1 MNLGHLL
8 RQQARQAL
16 MGLVADVESAAALLK
31 PTADPR
37 HGDYQLNCALALA
50 RQLGRAAP
58 QLAQDIVA
66 RWPASD
72 FLEPPQVAG
81 PGFINLRFRTAWL
94 AQQLAQLAGDERL
107 GIPTVPAPR
116 TIVLDYS
123 SPNIAKPMHVGHLR
137 STILGDSLTR
147 LLRFLGHRVLT
158 DNHLGDWGTQLGMLL
173 YGYKHFRDD
182 AALAADP
189 VREMARLY
197 KRVHDLIKPAQ
208 SEEEDDLD
216 DAPAVSPA
224 AGDLAQARQVLQ
236 AVRQETA
243 KLHAGDPENLQLW
256 RTFLPWCL
264 EELQRTYRRLDILPF
279 DYTLGESFYH
289 PFLPEVVEDL
299 LRRGIAR
306 PGQRGAIVIGPE
318 NAPAVIRKAD
328 GAFTYMTTDL
338 ATLRYRMTQWHPD
351 AILYVV
357 DARQALHFQT
367 LFEAA
372 RRWGYDR
379 VELQHISFGTVL
391 GPDHRPLRTRE
402 GTTVAL
408 NDLLD
413 AAVAQAAQEYE
424 RSRRERQQRGEEV
437 PELTPAER
445 QQLEE
450 AVGIGAVKYADL
462 SQNRNSDYVFNLQKM
477 VSFEGNTATYLQYAY
492 VRTRS
497 IGRKSP
503 LALEDL
509 RRQPPIPRLA
519 TPAERALALALL
531 RFEEALSNAAADYQ
545 PCLVAAY
552 LWDLARTFSTFYQ
565 QCPVLRAATADEVA
579 GRLLLCDLT
588 ARTLQC
594 GLYLLGIRT
603 VEHM

>member
-81 PGFINLRFRTAWL
+81 PGFINLRFRTDWL
-94 AQQLAQLAGDERL
+94 ARQLAQLAGDERL

-338 ATLRYRMTQWHPD
+338 ATLRYRMTQWNPD

-372 RRWGYDR
+372 RRWGYER

-497 IGRKSP
+497 IGRKAP

-509 RRQPPIPRLA
+509 RRQPPIPRLG